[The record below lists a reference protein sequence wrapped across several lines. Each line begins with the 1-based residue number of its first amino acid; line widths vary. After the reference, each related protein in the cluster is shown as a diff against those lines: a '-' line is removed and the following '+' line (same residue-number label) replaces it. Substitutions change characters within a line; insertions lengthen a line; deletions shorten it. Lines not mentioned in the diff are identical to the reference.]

1 MLYVDYS
8 GTHATSGFESDHS
21 CLQPGQHP
29 SPHMQPMSVA
39 PTLALVCREICMS
52 FSHANAEETS
62 HNVSSVAES
71 WSWSFVCLT
80 TCFYQLTLTPHL
92 TIHHESSLHHEWY
105 SGLFCICPWLVCLS
119 SKFIFY
125 NMQNVSQSEK
135 SGSPE
140 VLQRWMTCQ
149 SQVRSAHL
157 QTLYVMSLFKG
168 LRTFWSL

>member
-1 MLYVDYS
+1 MLTIHGLMLQVALNQITPVCNLVS
-8 GTHATSGFESDHS
+8 IHRHICSQ
-21 CLQPGQHP
+21 CLLRPL
-29 SPHMQPMSVA
+29 SI
-39 PTLALVCREICMS
+39 TALVCREICMS
-52 FSHANAEETS
+52 FWHINTEETS
-62 HNVSSVAES
+62 DNVSSVAES

-125 NMQNVSQSEK
+125 NTQNVSQSVK
-135 SGSPE
+135 SGSTE

-157 QTLYVMSLFKG
+157 YVMSLFKG